1 MATHSHRRLVYVQ
14 VSNAHGWHGAR
25 NMARAKEQQKQ
36 QQQEQQ
42 KQKQKKQQKQK
53 QKQKQDLKQPK
64 KQQQQKGGSETGA
77 LSIDGVKARIPA
89 ICAHSLL

>member
-1 MATHSHRRLVYVQ
+1 MHSCRHLVHVQ

-36 QQQEQQ
+36 QQQQQQQ
-42 KQKQKKQQKQK
+42 KQQQKQKQK

-64 KQQQQKGGSETGA
+64 KQQQQNGGGETGA
-77 LSIDGVKARIPA
+77 LSVDGIEARMPA
-89 ICAHSLL
+89 ICAHSLP